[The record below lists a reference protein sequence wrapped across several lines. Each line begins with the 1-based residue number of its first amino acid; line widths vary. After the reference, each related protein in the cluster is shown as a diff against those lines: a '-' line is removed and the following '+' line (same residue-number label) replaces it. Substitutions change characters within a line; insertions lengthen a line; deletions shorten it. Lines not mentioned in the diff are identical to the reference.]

1 MYKIILAG
9 DGRVLSAA
17 TEDSAIIGA
26 VEVGTLPD
34 GDITDYRYVDGAY
47 VHDPEPEPE
56 VIPTPTLNERVAAVE
71 AGQETQDTAID
82 ELVQV
87 MADMIGGAV

>member
-1 MYKIILAG
+1 MRRPR
-9 DGRVLSAA
+9 DGTRSVNRTGRLIDGVL
-17 TEDSAIIGA
+17 
-26 VEVGTLPD
+26 
-34 GDITDYRYVDGAY
+34 

-56 VIPTPTLNERVAAVE
+56 VVPTPTLGERMAAVE